1 LHRNNTDFAR
11 RRRLRQTAG
20 EEIMQATAT
29 RTVQRKQGEQARA
42 RAIVRFNGLLF
53 HSLAAASLLETAVPL
68 HVNRLHQVFAARPD
82 VVLWLEHV
90 WWPQRAEHGRRLRDY
105 LEATWPEFDWKAA
118 YQEFYESYRPRSG
131 LEGRGAGAALEA
143 LGLCVTAAQAV
154 VFYRALANC
163 ADEPAL
169 RALAR
174 QAACD
179 HGGCFDYFSALF
191 ERCKR
196 DERVGLV
203 TSWRTVRAAC
213 RSARDFDASAA
224 FEPLSRHWGGAP
236 TVPALGYGEFRSRMA
251 PLIQRHAALG
261 RIERLL
267 FRPWLERERST
278 PAPQLPEKVAER
290 RSLLAPRPLAA

>member
-1 LHRNNTDFAR
+1 
-11 RRRLRQTAG
+11 
-20 EEIMQATAT
+20 MQATAT

-203 TSWRTVRAAC
+203 TGWRTVRAAC

-290 RSLLAPRPLAA
+290 RSRLALQPVAA

>member
-224 FEPLSRHWGGAP
+224 FEPLSRHWGGTP

-290 RSLLAPRPLAA
+290 RSLLAPRPVAA